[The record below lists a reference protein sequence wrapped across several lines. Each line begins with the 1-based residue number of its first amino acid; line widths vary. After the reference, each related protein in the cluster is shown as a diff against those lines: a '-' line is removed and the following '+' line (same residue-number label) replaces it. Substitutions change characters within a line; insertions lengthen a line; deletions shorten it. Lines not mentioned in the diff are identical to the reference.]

1 MKKIQI
7 KCCKIK
13 SRNFSSKKSIWKIL
27 FPKKEAKLTKKR
39 KFTNENFRN
48 TNKLSIHLKK
58 NQTINLKTDNR
69 TKDSAWLEITRI

>member
-13 SRNFSSKKSIWKIL
+13 SRNFSNKKLIWKIL
-27 FPKKEAKLTKKR
+27 FPKKEAKITKKR

-48 TNKLSIHLKK
+48 TNKLSINLKK
-58 NQTINLKTDNR
+58 NRKIKLKTDN
-69 TKDSAWLEITRI
+69 